1 MELLCNFAWATVIV
15 ALWSCWFVRRRRT
28 GSNSARIS
36 PLPAIALQLISLAA
50 LTAILLPVIS
60 ITDDLQ
66 ASNNPAEVERSAG
79 KRDHLFSFHQA
90 HQGAPGIV
98 ALVVS
103 QSAPSLLTRF
113 SLLPADSAIPSVGV
127 AHLLA
132 PWSRPPPAV

>member
-1 MELLCNFAWATVIV
+1 MELLCNLAWVAVTV

-28 GSNSARIS
+28 GPNSARVS

-66 ASNNPAEVERSAG
+66 AANNPAEVERSSG
-79 KRDHLFSFHQA
+79 RRDHLFSFQQA
-90 HQGAPGIV
+90 HQGASGIV
-98 ALVVS
+98 ALV
-103 QSAPSLLTRF
+103 APGLRPSFLTRF
-113 SLLPADSAIPSVGV
+113 SLLPTASAVPAQGT

-132 PWSRPPPAV
+132 PWSRPPPAA